1 MPTMNYNPNLPYND
15 LPSLPPA
22 SEIETKFTLRACAN
36 ARAALGE
43 LKGAG
48 GRIPNQS
55 VLINAIVLQEAKA
68 SSEIENI
75 VTTQDRLYE
84 AMAGSKQDDPYTK
97 EVLRYREALAHGC
110 SEMRE
115 LRRPISTNAA
125 VTLCGAIRGVESPIR
140 SDGTA
145 LVNETTKSII
155 YTPPSGKN
163 LLLSLLDNLFA
174 FLSKPGGIDPLIRMA
189 VAHYQ
194 FEAIHPF
201 SDGNGRTGR
210 ILNILYLLQQELLEI
225 PVLYLSRHIIDNKSL
240 YYHNLREVTEHG
252 RWEDWIIY
260 MLEGVEQTAR
270 QTAKKIYEI
279 DQLMNSMKR
288 KMRSVLPKTYS
299 RELLDILFTQP
310 YCRISDGVE
319 AKLGSRITIGKY
331 FARLVEHG
339 FLSKVTFGKTN
350 VYINTAFLEV
360 LRNSP

>member
-1 MPTMNYNPNLPYND
+1 MSYNPNLPYND

-22 SEIETKFTLRACAN
+22 AEIETKFTLRACAN

-55 VLINAIVLQEAKA
+55 VLINAIVLQEARA

-110 SEMRE
+110 TEMRE
-115 LRRPISTNAA
+115 RRRPISTNAA
-125 VTLCGAIRGVESPIR
+125 VTLCSAIRGVESPIR
-140 SDGTA
+140 SDGTS
-145 LVNETTKSII
+145 LINEKTNNII
-155 YTPPSGKN
+155 YTPPSGTD

-174 FLSKPGGIDPLIRMA
+174 FLSNTGGNDPLIRMA

-194 FEAIHPF
+194 IEANHPF

-225 PVLYLSRHIIDNKSL
+225 PVLYLSRHIIDNKGL

-279 DQLMNSMKR
+279 AQLMNTMKR
-288 KMRSVLPKTYS
+288 KMRSVLPRIYS
-299 RELLDILFTQP
+299 RELLDMLFTQP
-310 YCRISDGVE
+310 YCRVSDGVE
-319 AKLGSRITIGKY
+319 AKLASPLTVRKHL
-331 FARLVEHG
+331 AKLVEYG
-339 FLSKVTFGKTN
+339 FVSKITFGRTN
-350 VYINTAFLEV
+350 VYVNTEFLFV
-360 LRNSP
+360 LRKNP